1 MKVLVLGSGA
11 GGGFPQWN
19 CNCALCAGQRSGRL
33 RARARTQSSIA
44 VSSDG
49 RDWVLFN
56 ASPDI
61 AQQIRER
68 PALQPRHGVR
78 DTPIAAVVLTDAQID
93 HVNGLLNLREGAP
106 IDLYA
111 TPGVF
116 EQLTA
121 GLPILPVLEHYCGV
135 HWHLLPV
142 AGESRAAR
150 FAIDGFPR
158 LQFEAVAVP
167 GKAPP
172 YTTPR
177 SDATAGEPIALRVL
191 DTDSGGRLFFAPSL
205 ARVGVDEL
213 EAMRDADCLL
223 VDGSFWSD
231 DEMIAAGLGRRRA
244 SDMGHLPQ
252 CGGPAGTPGMIDV
265 LAGLGASRKLLIHVN
280 NTNPIL
286 DEQSAERAELTRR
299 GIEVAYDGM
308 EIVL

>member
-33 RARARTQSSIA
+33 AARARTQSSVA
-44 VSSDG
+44 LSADG
-49 RDWVLFN
+49 RRWVLLN

-68 PALQPRHGVR
+68 PALQPRRGRRH
-78 DTPIAAVVLTDAQID
+78 TPIAAVVLTDAQID
-93 HVNGLLNLREGAP
+93 HVNGLLNLREGPP
-106 IDLYA
+106 IELYA

-121 GLPILPVLEHYCGV
+121 GLPILPVLQHYCGV
-135 HWHLLPV
+135 HWHLVPV

-150 FAIDGFPR
+150 FAIDGFPS
-158 LQFEAVAVP
+158 LQFEAVAIA

-172 YTTPR
+172 YALR
-177 SDATAGEPIALRVL
+177 SGTAAGEHIGLRVHDL
-191 DTDSGGRLFFAPSL
+191 DSGGRLFFAPGL
-205 ARVGVDEL
+205 AQVGADEL
-213 EAMRDADCLL
+213 EAMLDADCLL
-223 VDGSFWSD
+223 VDGSFWRD
-231 DEMIAAGLGRRRA
+231 DEMIAAGFGRRRA

-265 LAGLGASRKLLIHVN
+265 LSALPASRKLLTHIN

-286 DEQSAERAELTRR
+286 DERSPERAQLTAA
-299 GIEVAYDGM
+299 GVEVAYDGM
-308 EIVL
+308 ELSV